1 MDGQK
6 KNTWWRRPAGW
17 VCAFA
22 GMLGIQAAAYLLC
35 ELGAWVVA
43 FLDGLSTVA
52 VVLLVLLFGSVFLGL
67 FLYSVALLP
76 TMVVSWSNRVSKSRR
91 GTRYNVI
98 GIYTLVGCAILI
110 YAGIRGAVRGGSMLW
125 FYVRFGYIALASVLM
140 MATGR
145 EQAEPKEQAKDKP
158 KTNKALIFL
167 LVLLAVLC
175 LCVAWKA
182 GRQFGAENTRAELAE
197 QMDAAVKQAALDAKS
212 EGKHEQLSRDKKSME
227 YNGTTAAK
235 IARRIK
241 AIYGMPPQDAY
252 EIVAAYNENGN
263 HGGYSWDE
271 YQEALEAVLRTAS
284 MFDGK

>member
-1 MDGQK
+1 MDEQK

-43 FLDGLSTVA
+43 FLNGLSTVA
-52 VVLLVLLFGSVFLGL
+52 VVLLVLLFGSVFLGM

-76 TMVVSWSNRVSKSRR
+76 TMVVNWSNRVSKSRR

-110 YAGIRGAVRGGSMLW
+110 YAGIRGAVRGGPMLW

-140 MATGR
+140 MATGK
-145 EQAEPKEQAKDKP
+145 EQAEPKDQAKDKP
-158 KTNKALIFL
+158 KTNKALVFL

-175 LCVAWKA
+175 LCVAWEA
-182 GRQFGAENTRAELAE
+182 GRQFGAENTRTELAE
-197 QMDAAVKQAALDAKS
+197 QMEADL
-212 EGKHEQLSRDKKSME
+212 KHETATAKKEGRQQQRERDKKEME
-227 YNGTTAAK
+227 YQGTNAAV
-235 IARRIK
+235 IAHRVK
-241 AIYGMPPQDAY
+241 AIYKLSPEAAY
-252 EIVAAYNENGN
+252 DIVADYGNGN
-263 HGGYSWDE
+263 KGRYSWDD
-271 YQEALEAVLRTAS
+271 YQNALEAVLYTAYC
-284 MFDGK
+284 FNGD